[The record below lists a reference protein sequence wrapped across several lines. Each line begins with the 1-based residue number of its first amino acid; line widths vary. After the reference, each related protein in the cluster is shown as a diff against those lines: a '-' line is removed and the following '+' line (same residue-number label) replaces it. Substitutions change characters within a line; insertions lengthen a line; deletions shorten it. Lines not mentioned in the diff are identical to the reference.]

1 MYPIVRLALILFLGA
16 LLGIAATWL
25 VVFRGGMPGGVDD
38 GVWRTNTEIGSSG
51 GDIYTRASVA
61 VHGLL
66 ALNGSETIYYT
77 AFADETGAPLDGA
90 CAYKIVG
97 RDPDARWW
105 SITAYGGDDYL
116 IPGTEGHYSVSKNS
130 IYRNADGSFAATVS
144 HAPAGAN
151 WIAVRPG
158 RFSLT
163 LRLYNPG
170 ARVTADRAHAALPTL
185 SRIGCR

>member
-1 MYPIVRLALILFLGA
+1 MYAPVKFALVLFIGA
-16 LLGIAATWL
+16 LLGIAATWF
-25 VVFRGGMPGGVDD
+25 VVFVRGMPGGVSD
-38 GVWRTNTEIGSSG
+38 GVWRTNAAIGSSG

-77 AFADETGAPLDGA
+77 ATTDGAGGMLDGA
-90 CAYKIVG
+90 CSYHLTG
-97 RDPDARWW
+97 HDPDARWW
-105 SITAYGGDDYL
+105 SITAYGADDYL
-116 IPGTEGHYSVSKNS
+116 IPGTDGHYSVSKNS
-130 IYRNADGSFAATVS
+130 ILRKDDGSFAATVS
-144 HAPAGAN
+144 QAPAGAN

-170 ARVTADRAHAALPTL
+170 ARVTADREHAMLPTL
-185 SRIGCR
+185 TKIGCR

>member
-1 MYPIVRLALILFLGA
+1 MYTPVKVALVLFVGA
-16 LLGIAATWL
+16 LLGIAATWF
-25 VVFRGGMPGGVDD
+25 VVFARGMPGGVSD
-38 GVWRTNTEIGSSG
+38 GAWRTNAAIGSSG

-66 ALNGSETIYYT
+66 ALNGSETVYYT
-77 AFADETGAPLDGA
+77 AMTDGAGAALDGA
-90 CAYKIVG
+90 CAYKITG

-105 SITAYGGDDYL
+105 SITAYGADDYL
-116 IPGTEGHYSVSKNS
+116 IPGTDGHYSVSKNS
-130 IYRNADGSFAATVS
+130 ILHKDDGTFAATVS
-144 HAPAGAN
+144 QAPAGAN

-170 ARVTADRAHAALPTL
+170 ASVTADRAHAALPSLEKL
-185 SRIGCR
+185 SCR